1 MTTSGSEKIDA
12 RRDADTKKAAL
23 LAAAAKETQDAATP
37 TGGNVNV
44 QPSSSFG

>member
-1 MTTSGSEKIDA
+1 MTTSGSEIDA

-37 TGGNVNV
+37 TDGNVNF